1 MSRLLSQEQIKQLP
15 DLYETEEQD
24 NPICQV
30 KLFTPDA
37 NYTWYIIEVSKE
49 NFDICFGYVQGLESE
64 LGYFSLKELESVRGS
79 LGLPVEVDSS
89 FKATSLS
96 GVKKTI

>member
-1 MSRLLSQEQIKQLP
+1 MSRLLSQEEIKQLP

-79 LGLPVEVDSS
+79 LGLFVEVDSS
-89 FKATSLS
+89 FRATPLS
-96 GVKKTI
+96 TIKT